1 MTIYINYTIK
11 LKHTFTFYII
21 IHIIRGTEVGHFR
34 DMLHLRH
41 AALRCTR
48 LPGSGVA
55 SVARTFSN
63 TGCFCAPDGKAST
76 EVHESSGVDAGASEG
91 ADDSGD
97 CGRAPRRMSMKEIQA
112 LHAQKAS
119 AALDPAKR
127 AKIST
132 GKVFRG
138 SDGFLDFEEV
148 PPPWK
153 GREGP
158 YKPIYL
164 LYDANWIL
172 RKSKKA
178 DRILGGFSVAFV
190 CGAWGVYTWAPHLLL

>member
-1 MTIYINYTIK
+1 MLRLGRRVLRRT
-11 LKHTFTFYII
+11 
-21 IHIIRGTEVGHFR
+21 RG
-34 DMLHLRH
+34 
-41 AALRCTR
+41 AAVRR
-48 LPGSGVA
+48 FAGGPASGPDGRAAESARGGGAAGEREPDGGSG
-55 SVARTFSN
+55 SSDGSSN
-63 TGCFCAPDGKAST
+63 GK
-76 EVHESSGVDAGASEG
+76 SGG
-91 ADDSGD
+91 
-97 CGRAPRRMSMKEIQA
+97 RMSMKEIQA
-112 LHAQKAS
+112 LHAAKAS
-119 AALDPAKR
+119 APLDPAKR

-164 LYDANWIL
+164 LYDANWVL

-178 DRILGGFSVAFV
+178 DRILGGISVAFV
-190 CGAWGVYTWAPHLLL
+190 CGAWGVYTWAPHLML